1 MAVRFALACSV
12 PMVWLA
18 QLLRVVM
25 QSKVLMS
32 VQPKVLVQSQ
42 EHLVRLKQPTQ
53 SPIQSPPRQPKP
65 QVCLPP
71 Y

>member
-1 MAVRFALACSV
+1 MRFALACSV

-25 QSKVLMS
+25 QPKVLVS
-32 VQPKVLVQSQ
+32 VQSEVLVQSQ

-53 SPIQSPPRQPKP
+53 SPTRQPKP
-65 QVCLPP
+65 QVYLPP

>member
-1 MAVRFALACSV
+1 MAVRFVLACSV

-18 QLLRVVM
+18 QLLQAVM
-25 QSKVLMS
+25 QPKVLVS
-32 VQPKVLVQSQ
+32 VQSKVLVQSQ

-53 SPIQSPPRQPKP
+53 SLPTRQTKL
-65 QVCLPP
+65 QVYLPP